1 MEENIKDKMC
11 ELCKQKATNI
21 CFDCSFYLCNSCFKF
36 LHEKEA
42 NSKHRKASIDPFI
55 SMDIKCPLHPNNK
68 INIFCVKEKS
78 KYFIYYSFY
87 LI

>member
-1 MEENIKDKMC
+1 MEEKTKEKKC

-21 CFDCSFYLCNSCFKF
+21 CFDCSFYLCDSCFKF

-42 NSKHRKASIDPFI
+42 NSKHRKESIDPFI
-55 SMDIKCPLHPNNK
+55 SMDIKCPNHPNNK
-68 INIFCVKEKS
+68 INVFCIKEKS
-78 KYFIYYSFY
+78 KYISIL